1 MKFLIGII
9 WLSAFALMFACVA
22 SIADDPN
29 NHGLPLV
36 EKIPASEPASVVPW
50 RLLTL
55 CPVNSSNIPHYK
67 DRIA

>member
-1 MKFLIGII
+1 VKFLIGII
-9 WLSAFALMFACVA
+9 WVSVFCLVFACVA

-55 CPVNSSNIPHYK
+55 CPVNSSNILHYVE
-67 DRIA
+67 RTA